1 MGLNYVESFFYDFLV
16 ISLALKVNFFIVGKS
31 GGRTGYP
38 CLCISLSTFLLLP
51 FIGRL
56 RGASIAMRV
65 GERVSERS
73 KICLF
78 SCKWQV
84 EITLFFHRVHPVG
97 LVSGPVKSIPIM
109 IFFVNPDIVHLSF
122 NNRLL
127 FR

>member
-1 MGLNYVESFFYDFLV
+1 M
-16 ISLALKVNFFIVGKS
+16 
-31 GGRTGYP
+31 
-38 CLCISLSTFLLLP
+38 CISLSAFLIAPLV
-51 FIGRL
+51 GRL
-56 RGASIAMRV
+56 RGTSIAMRV

-84 EITLFFHRVHPVG
+84 EITLFFHRAHPVG
-97 LVSGPVKSIPIM
+97 LVSVPAKSIPIM
-109 IFFVNPDIVHLSF
+109 IFFVNPDTVHLSF